1 MCTLDVCLHFAAVT
15 RLSFYA
21 NSCSKRDDVR
31 NAQWLISRWRGDR
44 EYPGGRNDVRQNH
57 PETGA
62 RHELLA
68 CPVAMVFVP
77 VYITSWLYLIS
88 CRSTPVR
95 VGSVARPP
103 CVAPP
108 LCLLSTFQFIYT
120 RCHELII

>member
-1 MCTLDVCLHFAAVT
+1 MRTLDVCFHFAVVI

-31 NAQWLISRWRGDR
+31 NAQWLICRWRGDR
-44 EYPGGRNDVRQNH
+44 ECPGGRSDVRQNH
-57 PETGA
+57 PETDA

-68 CPVAMVFVP
+68 CPLAMVFVP
-77 VYITSWLYLIS
+77 LYITSWLYLIS

-103 CVAPP
+103 CAAPS
-108 LCLLSTFQFIYT
+108 LRLLFSF
-120 RCHELII
+120 